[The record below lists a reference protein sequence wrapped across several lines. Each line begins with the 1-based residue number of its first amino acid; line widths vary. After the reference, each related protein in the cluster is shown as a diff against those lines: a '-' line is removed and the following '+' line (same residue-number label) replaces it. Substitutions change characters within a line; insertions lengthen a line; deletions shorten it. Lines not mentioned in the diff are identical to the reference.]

1 MDGRKCSKCSTR
13 KSARG
18 MIGML
23 HQRITNGR
31 DGVYETAAGVRE
43 RARECSVLHWLSR
56 GKRSVLELFRDVVVS
71 TKGEIDRIEFRA
83 AFGLL
88 TKVLFGRFDGEA
100 PGFESVV
107 RRIRCRHDEPF
118 PCSPVSAVRQ
128 CLRGRK
134 RLYVRQ
140 QLLQRWAWPFPRT
153 RTRPVSRWASD
164 YRRERRMATEN
175 RKAPKGKRQETNKIQ
190 PEKLKWHTRTI
201 ICVYPLG
208 FVCLLFL

>member
-1 MDGRKCSKCSTR
+1 MAGTGFMKRR
-13 KSARG
+13 REFGSAHANVACY
-18 MIGML
+18 IG
-23 HQRITNGR
+23 
-31 DGVYETAAGVRE
+31 YRE
-43 RARECSVLHWLSR
+43 ANAVCWNFFGTWSSN
-56 GKRSVLELFRDVVVS
+56 
-71 TKGEIDRIEFRA
+71 KGEIDRIEFRA